1 MSGKLAVSLKPRD
14 LLVIQVRKTSFSYYC
29 PPGQLK
35 GAVILSSIKSAFPL
49 VLVTFHTVDVLL
61 FCTRCNCK
69 LIFKNRFYL
78 VSANSTN
85 LGTRF
90 YTLKLCRLKSGLFS
104 LFSDVITRHCFL
116 VGGGGGTVGSQ
127 SPASRTSFSRL
138 PYFFV
143 PLSPDSRPLLCFS
156 RYHVNHA
163 V

>member
-116 VGGGGGTVGSQ
+116 VGGGGGQWGHNLLLPVPR
-127 SPASRTSFSRL
+127 SPASRTFLSLCL
-138 PYFFV
+138 PTPALYCV
-143 PLSPDSRPLLCFS
+143 SP
-156 RYHVNHA
+156 VIM
-163 V
+163 